1 MSRGL
6 GDVYKRQEAG
16 SEILKGNADI
26 APYKLK
32 DETACKYCPYIAICR
47 FDKYISGYNYREINQ
62 LNDEEIIEKLK
73 QKEGIPCLGQ
83 HSNNKL

>member
-1 MSRGL
+1 MK
-6 GDVYKRQEAG
+6 GDESHANQLDPTSAEEFPQRTNV
-16 SEILKGNADI
+16 
-26 APYKLK
+26 PLK

-73 QKEGIPCLGQ
+73 QKEGIHNG
-83 HSNNKL
+83 KYK